1 MPLDTPPRGRLN
13 TGVRRGGVALRHRN
27 FRLFWTGQLVS
38 LAGTWMQVVAQG
50 WLVLQLTNDAFLL
63 GVVTAAQFFPV
74 LVFGLFGGL
83 IADALPKRRTL
94 IATQAAS
101 MLLALVLGLLT
112 ATGLVQVWQIV
123 VLALLLGTVNAF
135 DMPTRQAFVIEMVGR
150 ADVVNAVGLNSAAFN
165 GARIVGPAIGGLV
178 IGAVG
183 IAACFFINAASFVA
197 VIASLLLMR
206 EGELR
211 PFVAARVERTA
222 GAVVENLAEGLR
234 YVRRT
239 RVVLLAVVVVGLV
252 SMFGMNF
259 TVIMPVL
266 ARDVLGVEASG
277 LGFLMAATG
286 VGSVAS
292 ALSIAYLGR
301 PSPRFILAGAA
312 IAGILEIAVAFVRS
326 FPLALVC
333 AAGIGAGAIGMAATA
348 NTTIQLAVPDE
359 LRGRAM
365 SVFTT
370 VFTGTAPF
378 GGLLIGAMISQY
390 GAPAAFVFGGTASL
404 LVAAVAYLV
413 SRPWLRTAL
422 APRISSTR
430 A

>member
-1 MPLDTPPRGRLN
+1 
-13 TGVRRGGVALRHRN
+13 
-27 FRLFWTGQLVS
+27 
-38 LAGTWMQVVAQG
+38 MQVVAQG

-63 GVVTAAQFFPV
+63 GVVTAAQFLPV

-101 MLLALVLGLLT
+101 LLLALLLGLLT

-123 VLALLLGTVNAF
+123 VLALLLGTVNAV

-165 GARIVGPAIGGLV
+165 AARIVGPAIGGLV

-211 PFVAARVERTA
+211 PFVAQRVERTV
-222 GAVVENLAEGLR
+222 GAMVENLAEGLR

-266 ARDVLGVEASG
+266 ARDVLGTGASG

-348 NTTIQLAVPDE
+348 NTTIQLAVPDGSRPRHE
-359 LRGRAM
+359 RLHHRLHRDRAVRRVVDRRGDLPVRGAGCVRLRRERVAGGGRGRVLRLAPLAPDRPRAADQLDAGPDG
-365 SVFTT
+365 SV
-370 VFTGTAPF
+370 GEQ
-378 GGLLIGAMISQY
+378 GA
-390 GAPAAFVFGGTASL
+390 F
-404 LVAAVAYLV
+404 
-413 SRPWLRTAL
+413 L
-422 APRISSTR
+422 APRHDPRWEAGSPAR
-430 A
+430 

>member
-1 MPLDTPPRGRLN
+1 
-13 TGVRRGGVALRHRN
+13 
-27 FRLFWTGQLVS
+27 
-38 LAGTWMQVVAQG
+38 
-50 WLVLQLTNDAFLL
+50 
-63 GVVTAAQFFPV
+63 
-74 LVFGLFGGL
+74 
-83 IADALPKRRTL
+83 
-94 IATQAAS
+94 
-101 MLLALVLGLLT
+101 
-112 ATGLVQVWQIV
+112 
-123 VLALLLGTVNAF
+123 
-135 DMPTRQAFVIEMVGR
+135 MVGI

-183 IAACFFINAASFVA
+183 IATCFFINAASFVA

-206 EGELR
+206 EADLQ
-211 PFVAARVERTA
+211 PFVSQRVERTV
-222 GAVVENLAEGLR
+222 GAVLENLAEGLR

-301 PSPRFILAGAA
+301 PSPRFILAAA

-390 GAPAAFVFGGTASL
+390 GAPAAFVVRRERVAGGGRGRVPCLAPL
-404 LVAAVAYLV
+404 APDAP
-413 SRPWLRTAL
+413 SRRGSARRGPDGSVGDRARL
-422 APRISSTR
+422 APRRDPRWEAGSPAR
-430 A
+430 

>member
-1 MPLDTPPRGRLN
+1 
-13 TGVRRGGVALRHRN
+13 
-27 FRLFWTGQLVS
+27 
-38 LAGTWMQVVAQG
+38 
-50 WLVLQLTNDAFLL
+50 
-63 GVVTAAQFFPV
+63 
-74 LVFGLFGGL
+74 
-83 IADALPKRRTL
+83 
-94 IATQAAS
+94 
-101 MLLALVLGLLT
+101 
-112 ATGLVQVWQIV
+112 
-123 VLALLLGTVNAF
+123 
-135 DMPTRQAFVIEMVGR
+135 
-150 ADVVNAVGLNSAAFN
+150 VVNAVGLNSAAFN

-404 LVAAVAYLV
+404 VVAAVAYLV